1 MSALV
6 SMQRNILVS
15 SAKHA
20 TSELSTTS
28 GKSFTNVRKRSCE
41 DASLGYSRLNR
52 LPRGCCFENG
62 NSLMT
67 SILSRDLLMS
77 MKMTTACLP
86 LSSRDPMR
94 SMTSTSCSAR
104 SSWHTCTQVERRLL
118 SRAGGHVASLAWI
131 PFI

>member
-15 SAKHA
+15 SAKYT
-20 TSELSTTS
+20 TSELRQ
-28 GKSFTNVRKRSCE
+28 VIYKRAKKDRAE

-67 SILSRDLLMS
+67 SLLSRDLLMS